1 MVNLGVFMTI
11 NKKSSGSSSK
21 IDEVKS
27 SVGELQAQNH
37 SGWANIFKS
46 LNVLGTISEAYA
58 KTLAYRVEVK
68 RLEAEQKR
76 IEAQAKIIHDGIEKN
91 YQLKMEELKT
101 RRMELEAFYITLNK
115 ELEQTHIE
123 RMTILKMAQS
133 LQEQVSLPNISLEER
148 LLFKDFSLE
157 CIRDLSNLGDKS
169 TVRLQSVIEALPKIG
184 INNLLEE

>member
-27 SVGELQAQNH
+27 SVGELQSNNH
-37 SGWANIFKS
+37 SGWASIFKS

-76 IEAQAKIIHDGIEKN
+76 VEAQAKIIHDGIDKTF
-91 YQLKMEELKT
+91 QLKIEELKT
-101 RRMELEAFYITLNK
+101 RRMELEAFYVTLNK
-115 ELEQTHIE
+115 ELQQTHIE
-123 RMTILKMAQS
+123 RMTILEMAQNAQKYA
-133 LQEQVSLPNISLEER
+133 LLPNIPLEER
-148 LLFKDFSLE
+148 QLFKDYSLE
-157 CIRDLSNLGDKS
+157 CLRDLSTLGDKS